1 MKKSLLYVLPLLLAA
16 CTSLDSNDKG
26 IEQDSGQDDKPLS
39 SNAMPANSN
48 SPYNFGSP
56 AQVFP
61 MPPALREISGLAVID
76 NSSIACIQ
84 DEEGAIFL
92 MNLETEEIDKK
103 IVFAGKGD
111 FEEVALADGDAYVL
125 ESTGFIFHIKDYLQ
139 EGAEANRLETDLTKQ
154 NNAEGMCYD
163 RSNHRL
169 LISCKGKGEEKEK
182 NKKAIYAFD
191 LRSGK
196 LSKAP
201 VMHLT
206 QDEIKKAITKVNPG
220 GAGKN
225 IERAMKSDNIDELF
239 TPSGIAIHPVTG
251 ELYVLS
257 TQNNLIA
264 VLDMQGNVS
273 EVYPLLHELFTQ
285 PEGIAFTPAGDLY
298 ISNEGQK
305 GMGNIL
311 KFKYEKK

>member
-1 MKKSLLYVLPLLLAA
+1 
-16 CTSLDSNDKG
+16 
-26 IEQDSGQDDKPLS
+26 
-39 SNAMPANSN
+39 
-48 SPYNFGSP
+48 
-56 AQVFP
+56 